1 MIKRIIYKL
10 SVTYIISIIFTFT
23 IAQFL
28 PISIK
33 DINLRDECYY
43 YLLIAFPFAILL
55 TCFGTVKN
63 KNKKIKNGII
73 IIVTIGLSI
82 FSFVSIFPIY
92 FIILSTWSNDT
103 VLYKNKYKSNVTIVE
118 QIWDDM
124 EPLKE
129 REHRVVELRSFLKYF
144 QIAQKID
151 TTKMDKSQW
160 IAAGTKK

>member
-1 MIKRIIYKL
+1 M
-10 SVTYIISIIFTFT
+10 V
-23 IAQFL
+23 A
-28 PISIK
+28 
-33 DINLRDECYY
+33 
-43 YLLIAFPFAILL
+43 
-55 TCFGTVKN
+55 
-63 KNKKIKNGII
+63 
-73 IIVTIGLSI
+73 GLSI
-82 FSFVSIFPIY
+82 LSFVSIFPIY

-160 IAAGTKK
+160 IAVGTKK